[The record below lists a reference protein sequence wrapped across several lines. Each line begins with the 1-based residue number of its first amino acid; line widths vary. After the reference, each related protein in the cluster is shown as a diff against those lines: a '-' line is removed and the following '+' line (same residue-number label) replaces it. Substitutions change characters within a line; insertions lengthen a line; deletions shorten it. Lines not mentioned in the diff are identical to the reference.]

1 MSRVKVVRRRVVAAV
16 VVPACLVLAGCGA
29 ASLPAPTTTL
39 PTGARVGPQVFLGDS
54 AATTAAIR
62 NFAATLGA
70 NGQTLTVAQAKAEAP
85 SLDTAVSAA
94 QLGLRRLTVQE
105 VDDSRLD
112 AQRQA
117 ILGPLG
123 TVVAQMSAIDTAAHA
138 GDVNTVVAHLAPLR
152 AAITALQQAGGS

>member
-1 MSRVKVVRRRVVAAV
+1 MSRDKDVRRRVVAAV
-16 VVPACLVLAGCGA
+16 VVPVCLALAGCGA

-39 PTGARVGPQVFLGDS
+39 PTGVRVGPQVYLSDS

-62 NFAATLGA
+62 NFAATLDA
-70 NGQTLTVAQAKAEAP
+70 NGQTLTAAQAKAEAA
-85 SLDTAVSAA
+85 SLDTAFRAA
-94 QLGLRRLTVQE
+94 QLGLQRLTVQE

-123 TVVAQMSAIDTAAHA
+123 SVVAQMTAIDAAAHA

-152 AAITALQQAGGS
+152 AAVTALQQAGAT

>member
-138 GDVNTVVAHLAPLR
+138 GT
-152 AAITALQQAGGS
+152 